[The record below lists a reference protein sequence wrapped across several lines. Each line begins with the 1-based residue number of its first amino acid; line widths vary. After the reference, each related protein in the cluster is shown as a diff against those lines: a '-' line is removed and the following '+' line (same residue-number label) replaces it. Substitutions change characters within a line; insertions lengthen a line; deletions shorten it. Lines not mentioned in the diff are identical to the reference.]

1 MEPSRTERDAVVDL
15 LDVIL
20 ENGVIVQADVVIAVA
35 EVPLVGLQL
44 RAALAGIDTMTDYG
58 LLEDWDEETRARGRS
73 AAAPAPQ
80 DRDRSADQVP
90 SPAADPGGETDS
102 GDGAEAESE
111 VASDAPGDEAN
122 GEDGGS
128 GDG

>member
-20 ENGVIVQADVVIAVA
+20 ESGVIVQADVVIAVA

-80 DRDRSADQVP
+80 DRDRSADPVP
-90 SPAADPGGETDS
+90 PPAAEPGGEAGSEPET
-102 GDGAEAESE
+102 ATESE
-111 VASDAPGDEAN
+111 GASDAPKDG
-122 GEDGGS
+122 DGGS